1 MPFTM
6 TFMSFFKYY
15 FKNAVTNFRVHTNSF
30 TGTISECDVI
40 YGYVTWIGNARYSF
54 HDNLWKSERLKVRRE
69 NKSQLGY
76 SPLW

>member
-1 MPFTM
+1 MPFKM

-15 FKNAVTNFRVHTNSF
+15 FKNTVINFHVHTKSF

-54 HDNLWKSERLKVRRE
+54 HYNL
-69 NKSQLGY
+69 
-76 SPLW
+76 